1 LDMENNYLGREDAPI
16 GSEIWKVLDSTM
28 AEAAKSVLT
37 GRRLLYIEGPYGL
50 GLKAVP
56 MQDNPKDG
64 GLITSNF
71 VPINLIHKTFTLSKR
86 DLAAVERDGLFL
98 NTAPVASA
106 AIETA
111 MMEDSLVFNGVPGVQ
126 GLLNANG
133 VNSYKLNAWD
143 TAGKAAEDII
153 GAVTMLDK
161 EGFHGPYSLA
171 LAPGLYNQLFRR
183 YPQGGTEL
191 EHIQTIV
198 TDGVLKAPVLKSG
211 GVLLASGK
219 QFASIVLGQDMA
231 IGFVGP
237 VGENLEFSISESLAL
252 LIREPR
258 AIVTLK

>member
-1 LDMENNYLGREDAPI
+1 MENNYLGREDAPI
-16 GSEIWKVLDSTM
+16 GPDTWRVLDSTM
-28 AEAAKSVLT
+28 AEAAKSVLA

-56 MQDNPKDG
+56 MQDSQEKG
-64 GLITSNF
+64 GLISSNF

-98 NTAPVASA
+98 NTAAVAAA
-106 AIETA
+106 AIDA
-111 MMEDSLVFNGVPGVQ
+111 AGMEDFLIFNGAPGVQ
-126 GLLNANG
+126 GLLNAKG
-133 VNSYKLNAWD
+133 SSSYKLNVWD
-143 TAGKAAEDII
+143 AVGKAAEDII

-161 EGFHGPYSLA
+161 AGFHGPYSLA

-198 TDGVLKAPVLKSG
+198 TDGVFKAPVLESG

-219 QFASIVLGQDMA
+219 QFASIVLGQDMT
-231 IGFVGP
+231 IGFIGP

-252 LIREPR
+252 LIREPK
-258 AIVTLK
+258 AIVALK